1 MKEATHHKNYI
12 NGFSEEKILVWGNH
26 ASVLEYFFFILCNER
41 VLEMHENRV
50 NGFSK
55 ICHILS

>member
-26 ASVLEYFFFILCNER
+26 ASVLEFFFLFCA
-41 VLEMHENRV
+41 MK
-50 NGFSK
+50 G
-55 ICHILS
+55 C

>member
-26 ASVLEYFFFILCNER
+26 ASVLEFFILFCA
-41 VLEMHENRV
+41 MK
-50 NGFSK
+50 G
-55 ICHILS
+55 C